1 MDVGLTLEI
10 IGLIWEIIVGQLV
23 LDLPKEDLVEINKM
37 IKRNLERKKNAE
49 VQEEDNP
56 TDGL

>member
-1 MDVGLTLEI
+1 MNI
-10 IGLIWEIIVGQLV
+10 ITLIWEVTVGRLV

-49 VQEEDNP
+49 VQEEDNAVN
-56 TDGL
+56 GIQRVQ